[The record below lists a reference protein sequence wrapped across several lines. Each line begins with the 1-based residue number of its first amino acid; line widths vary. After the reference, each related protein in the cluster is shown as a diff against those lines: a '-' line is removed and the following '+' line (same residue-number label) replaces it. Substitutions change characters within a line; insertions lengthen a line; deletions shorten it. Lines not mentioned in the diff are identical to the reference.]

1 MSKPVQ
7 TEKGPVKRRFRDK
20 EIEECQGHR
29 KVFETKWQT
38 GEIKICREKEWVM
51 NHSESDREKQFGT
64 QNGR

>member
-51 NHSESDREKQFGT
+51 NHS
-64 QNGR
+64 

>member
-29 KVFETKWQT
+29 KGSRQS
-38 GEIKICREKEWVM
+38 GRQEKLIYV
-51 NHSESDREKQFGT
+51 EKKSG
-64 QNGR
+64 